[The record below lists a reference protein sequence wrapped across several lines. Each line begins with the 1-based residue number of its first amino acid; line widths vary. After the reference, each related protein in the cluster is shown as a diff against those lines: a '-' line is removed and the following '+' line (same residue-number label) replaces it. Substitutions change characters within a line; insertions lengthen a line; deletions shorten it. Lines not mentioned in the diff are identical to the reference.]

1 MLFTLLFGL
10 LYTMSPSVIYDFQKD
25 AATNN
30 WRVVDDGVMGGLSKG
45 KLQVD
50 DEGQGVYSGTVSTE
64 NNGGFSSLRYR
75 FSTMEVSENQSVV
88 LRIKGDGK
96 KYQFRVKDKASQYH
110 SYIYTFDTS
119 GDWETIK
126 IPLAEMYPSFRGRKL
141 NIPNFNHTQIEEIAF
156 LIGNKKAESF
166 ELKIDKIEVE

>member
-1 MLFTLLFGL
+1 MLFTLLFVL
-10 LYTMSPSVIYDFQKD
+10 LHTLSPSIIYDFQKD

-30 WRVVDDGVMGGLSKG
+30 WRVVDDGVMGGLSQG

-50 DEGQGVYSGTVSTE
+50 DEGHGVYSGTVSTE

>member
-10 LYTMSPSVIYDFQKD
+10 LYTMSPSIIYDFQKD

-30 WRVVDDGVMGGLSKG
+30 WRVVDDGVMGGLSQG

-50 DEGQGVYSGTVSTE
+50 DEGHGVYSGTVSTE

-110 SYIYTFDTS
+110 SYIYTFETS

>member
-1 MLFTLLFGL
+1 
-10 LYTMSPSVIYDFQKD
+10 MSPSIIYDFQKD
-25 AATNN
+25 VSTVN
-30 WRVVDDGVMGGLSKG
+30 WQIVDDGVMGGLSQG
-45 KLQVD
+45 KLKL
-50 DEGQGVYSGTVSTE
+50 DEEGHGVYSGTVSTE

-75 FSTMEVSENQSVV
+75 FNAIEASEEQSIV

-96 KYQFRVKDKASQYH
+96 KYQFRVKDKVNQYH
-110 SYIYTFDTS
+110 SYIYDFQTS
-119 GDWETIK
+119 GEWQTIK

-141 NIPNFNHTQIEEIAF
+141 NIPNFNHSHIEEIAF